1 MIDLIFAIRLIREN
15 KVCVKKTGST
25 VYMSEH
31 VHYTWVGS
39 GEESGCSQYYTTSD
53 QLLHVPHNNIIT
65 DELNYVCVYL
75 PTDSRYAVT
84 AV

>member
-1 MIDLIFAIRLIREN
+1 MYKEHSFYVIRF
-15 KVCVKKTGST
+15 
-25 VYMSEH
+25 
-31 VHYTWVGS
+31 

-84 AV
+84 SVSSSLRDQSRGVRLIYIVL